1 MKLAWLLMAA
11 GAGWAQVNVPRPA
24 PEFLIQEASGR
35 TTKLSSYRGDVV
47 LLAFIVT
54 TCSHCQAAS
63 KEFEKLQAEFGP
75 RGFHAA
81 EAAFDDNA
89 DVAAFA
95 RRFELTFPV
104 GRVSPSGV
112 RAFLG
117 IDGAN
122 RISTPQVVLIDR
134 LGMVRAQSAPEG
146 TPMLQS
152 ADVLRGLIQSMIGR
166 HSIL

>member
-24 PEFLIQEASGR
+24 PEFLIQEPSGR

-54 TCSHCQAAS
+54 SCSHCQAAS

-81 EAAFDDNA
+81 AAAFDDSA
-89 DVAAFA
+89 DLSAFA
-95 RRFELTFPV
+95 RRFELTFPI
-104 GRVSPSGV
+104 GRVGPGGV

-117 IDGAN
+117 ISSAN

-134 LGMVRAQSAPEG
+134 LGMIRAQSAPEG

>member
-24 PEFLIQEASGR
+24 PEFLIQESGR

-54 TCSHCQAAS
+54 SCAHCQAAS

-75 RGFHAA
+75 RGFHAV
-81 EAAFDDNA
+81 EAAFD
-89 DVAAFA
+89 
-95 RRFELTFPV
+95 ELTFPI
-104 GRVSPSGV
+104 GRDSPNGV

-117 IDGAN
+117 IPGAN
-122 RISTPQVVLIDR
+122 RLSTPQVVLIDR
-134 LGMVRAQSAPEG
+134 LGMIRAQSAPEG